1 MSSKKDKLK
10 RQQAAKVQA
19 EKEDILKGIKVRKT
33 EPGEKKTDAKDT
45 SERPK
50 APGKKNIKSSKFEV
64 SKDEKTG
71 SYCMDPVD
79 KETGKR
85 IAP

>member
-1 MSSKKDKLK
+1 MSSKKDKIK
-10 RQQAAKVQA
+10 KQKA
-19 EKEDILKGIKVRKT
+19 EVKEQKGKNEIMKGVSVRKT
-33 EPGEKKTDAKDT
+33 EEGAKAT
-45 SERPK
+45 PVAAPQVK
-50 APGKKNIKSSKFEV
+50 VPGKKNIKSSKFEV